1 MRIKLEKY
9 LDKKIEVQATYK
21 NYAITNNRRHDLF
34 LNVCLDDEE
43 ISNHIWIKL
52 KKSQQKKLKK
62 KIRYTIEGTV
72 KIYYK
77 NSKDSD
83 EKIMD
88 YCLQD
93 VEIKFQEEKK

>member
-1 MRIKLEKY
+1 MVDRILILLYNIINRKKSGGDFMRIKLEKY

-52 KKSQQKKLKK
+52 KKSQQKKL
-62 KIRYTIEGTV
+62 
-72 KIYYK
+72 
-77 NSKDSD
+77 SSA
-83 EKIMD
+83 
-88 YCLQD
+88 
-93 VEIKFQEEKK
+93 KF